1 MPVSLNDLDI
11 PRLRSEVGKLYARV
25 ATDPDGKFH
34 FHRGA
39 EYAVTRLL
47 YDRAELAAIP
57 AFSTEAFAGAAN
69 PHLIQ
74 PLRSGD
80 AVLDVGCGSGTDLL
94 LAMRRVGPSGLGIG
108 VDMTEEMMERCRAS
122 IAELELDNV
131 ELRSGEAENLPLD
144 DATVDVVISNGVLN
158 LVPDKERAFHEIYRV
173 LRPSGRF
180 QLSDIVVR
188 SAIPSAM
195 ACSIDLWTG

>member
-1 MPVSLNDLDI
+1 MPVSLNDLDV

-39 EYAVTRLL
+39 EYAVTKLL
-47 YDRAELAAIP
+47 YDRAELAEIP
-57 AFSTEAFAGAAN
+57 ASSTETFAGAAN
-69 PHLIQ
+69 PHLIE
-74 PLRSGD
+74 PLRSGE

-94 LAMRRVGPSGLGIG
+94 LAMRRVGPSGRGIG
-108 VDMTEEMMERCRAS
+108 VDMTEEMMDRCRAS
-122 IAELELDNV
+122 ISELALDNV
-131 ELRSGEAENLPLD
+131 ELRRGDAENLPLD

-158 LVPDKERAFHEIYRV
+158 LVPDKERAFREIYRV
-173 LRPSGRF
+173 LRPSGR
-180 QLSDIVVR
+180 LLLGDIVIR

-195 ACSIDLWTG
+195 ACNIDLWTG